1 MILRIPIQD
10 ALAPQSEMKHFMHE
24 RKKRACEENETVRN
38 RAHAYFCLRLRLR
51 LRDADSDR
59 SLTHNIYIRS
69 SVTILVFYVPAALSE
84 TPIIERYERREN
96 VQIAPKI
103 VQKSRFLSRSCKAL
117 TEIS

>member
-1 MILRIPIQD
+1 MILRILIQD

-24 RKKRACEENETVRN
+24 RKKRTCEENETVRN

-51 LRDADSDR
+51 DADSNR

-69 SVTILVFYVPAALSE
+69 NVTILVFYVPAAPSE

-96 VQIAPKI
+96 VQIAQKI